1 MRLGTKIIIGF
12 ICISLLLAVVGF
24 VSDHFTSEI
33 RQEQLRSVNEAS
45 EVVIYTGEM
54 ERSLFQSLIFLNGIR
69 EALIVEKNYDT
80 VQELPAVV
88 ELISQFEQ
96 ELKQFESSFSKLEA
110 LLTQDQ
116 RVPEDVNELLKSYE
130 VYKSIAHQWLDLGGD
145 DFSQA
150 NIMFINSIEPY
161 FRNNIIPEI
170 TQLRG
175 FVLSIQEQRNIQ
187 LSNSL
192 QRAEII
198 NYIAT
203 LSSVLLAIV
212 LAVYIYRSIANPLA
226 KVSATAKKL
235 GEGKLDER
243 IEVSSEDE
251 IGELA
256 EAFNSMAA
264 GLQKKTVSK
273 AYVDNIIE
281 SIQEALFVADND
293 GKLIRVNS
301 AAANLMG
308 YKVDE
313 MINRPIR
320 EFYNLDGMEKQY
332 EQHRKDKKSFEFSL
346 IHKDQHLLPV
356 LFSEAELMDT
366 QGNKV
371 GTVSVASDISER
383 KQQEE
388 EIRTSLKE
396 KEVMLAEIHHRVKNN
411 LAVISGLLQL
421 QSYSAKN
428 VEVEKALSDSQMRI
442 QSIALVHEMLYES
455 ESLAFIEYDK
465 YVNDLLEAIS
475 NMHMNGQKNINLT
488 AEVEPISLSIN
499 QAIPCSLLINELIVN
514 AFKHAF
520 KNQQEGLIKVNMQRV
535 EDNVTMIISDNG
547 QGFDV
552 EKFTDSDSLGS
563 TLIKTLSGQLGGDF
577 EILESS
583 KTKGSI
589 FKIEFIRE
597 HEMKS

>member
-1 MRLGTKIIIGF
+1 M
-12 ICISLLLAVVGF
+12 LLAVVGF
-24 VSDHFTSEI
+24 ISDHYTSEI

-69 EALIVEKNYDT
+69 EALVVEKNYDT

-88 ELISQFEQ
+88 ELISQFER
-96 ELKQFESSFSKLEA
+96 ELEQFETSFSKLET
-110 LLTQDQ
+110 LLIQDQ
-116 RVPEDVNELLKSYE
+116 RLPEDVSELLMSYE
-130 VYKSIAHQWLDLGGD
+130 VYKSIAFQWLDLGEEN
-145 DFSQA
+145 FSQA

-170 TQLRG
+170 TQLRS
-175 FVLSIQEQRNIQ
+175 FVLSIQEQRNVQ

-192 QRAEII
+192 QRAELI

-226 KVSATAKKL
+226 KMSITAKKL

-243 IEVSSEDE
+243 IEVTSKDE

-256 EAFNSMAA
+256 QAFNSMAA

-281 SIQEALFVADND
+281 SIQEALFVTDNN
-293 GKLIRVNS
+293 GTLIRVNS
-301 AAANLMG
+301 AAADLMG

-313 MINRPIR
+313 MTNRPIQD
-320 EFYNLDGMEKQY
+320 FYNMDGMKTEY
-332 EQHRKDKKSFEFSL
+332 EQNRKDKKSFEFAL
-346 IHKDQHLLPV
+346 IHKDKHLLPV

-383 KQQEE
+383 KLQEE

-455 ESLAFIEYDK
+455 ESLAYIAYDK
-465 YVNDLLEAIS
+465 YVNDLLQAIS
-475 NMHMNGQKNINLT
+475 SMHMNGQKNIELS
-488 AEVEPISLSIN
+488 ADVEPISLSIN

-520 KNQQEGLIKVNMQRV
+520 QGQQNGKINVNMTQA
-535 EDNVTMIISDNG
+535 DDKITMLISDNG

-552 EKFTDSDSLGS
+552 ENFTDSDSLGS
-563 TLIKTLSGQLGGDF
+563 TLIRTLAGQLEGDF

-583 KTKGSI
+583 KKNGSI

-597 HEMKS
+597 QELSSRD